1 MKVGLGACFD
11 EETVERMSS
20 GKEQKVGNNGDWK
33 QIYEAGIQG
42 SRDRRIQ
49 KEEAQERSLLAL
61 RGYYDD
67 EQITAPH

>member
-1 MKVGLGACFD
+1 
-11 EETVERMSS
+11 MSS
-20 GKEQKVGNNGDWK
+20 RKEQKVGNNGDWK